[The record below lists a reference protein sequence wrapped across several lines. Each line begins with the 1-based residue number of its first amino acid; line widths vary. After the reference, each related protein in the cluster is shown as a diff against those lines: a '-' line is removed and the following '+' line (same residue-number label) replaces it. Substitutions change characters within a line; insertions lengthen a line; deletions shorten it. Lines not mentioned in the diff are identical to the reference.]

1 MSKSKIIGRAT
12 AIFGGQIQLEVGYTD
27 TKYAIIGM
35 SELKE
40 EHTVGQKVKGGNF
53 GEQIILAFDSIDS
66 INVFRDALD
75 IAEYAIKTDGKM
87 PEQIN
92 GFEEV
97 KDGNDG
103 ES

>member
-12 AIFGGQIQLEVGYTD
+12 AIFGGQIQLTVGYTD
-27 TKYAIIGM
+27 TKYAIIEL

-40 EHTVGQKVKGGNF
+40 ENAVGQPIKGGNY
-53 GEQIILAFDSIDS
+53 GQQITLAFDSLDS

-75 IAEYAIKTDGKM
+75 VAEHAIKTDGKL
-87 PEQIN
+87 PEPPH

-103 ES
+103 